1 MTPLAAVA
9 TGLAATATTVVGS
22 ALTFAAETGA
32 GELGPYLAG
41 GGTLANAGVLGWVAV
56 KLVRGELVA
65 RDPAATERALFKVTE
80 EQKADHDH
88 LQQLLEERSAL
99 LERTLNAI
107 NKPGATP

>member
-9 TGLAATATTVVGS
+9 AGLAATVTTVVGS

-41 GGTLANAGVLGWVAV
+41 GGTPANARVLGWVAV

-80 EQKADHDH
+80 EQKAAPDPPPPPLAD
-88 LQQLLEERSAL
+88 RPAL